1 MKTKKAIILAGVLC
15 FIVGN
20 GFVGGAQTASL
31 NDMVVRHAKRMCNKN
46 FYETF
51 SQDGRDFVEFWLTA
65 NEVKLD
71 LEKAYSCMRLFYNNC
86 KSCHVVDY
94 TVVDQV
100 SKVLPQL
107 FEKYFENE
115 VNPDGQFKIIRGNV
129 EDLMLDR
136 FTDRYDSF
144 QSQPDLFI
152 SKMSSD
158 ITKLV
163 KSRLAVIK
171 EEEEE
176 RELKEKFRSLIIRFL
191 DTSIG
196 KAIWYEESY
205 RSIWPSFLSI
215 ADNLHTI
222 GKRSIINDQD
232 NLDELWD
239 SLVRRF
245 VWYLDFNGSALPV
258 EFYEQIE
265 EDLKN
270 NTVFFLEVDEQDEG
284 IRTKKDMIAQAV
296 IAAKT
301 KAIAYE
307 LQGVMS
313 DQDIKI
319 G

>member
-1 MKTKKAIILAGVLC
+1 MKTKKAIIAMIAVC
-15 FIVGN
+15 FIVSSM
-20 GFVGGAQTASL
+20 FAVEQQTASL

-71 LEKAYSCMRLFYNNC
+71 LEKAYTCMRLFYNNT

-100 SKVLPQL
+100 SKVMPQL
-107 FEKYFENE
+107 FEKYFETKID
-115 VNPDGQFKIIRGNV
+115 PDAQFKIIRGNV

-152 SKMSSD
+152 SKMSAD
-158 ITKLV
+158 ITKVV

-176 RELKEKFRSLIIRFL
+176 RDLKEKLRSLIIRFL
-191 DTSIG
+191 DVSIG
-196 KAIWYEESY
+196 KMIWYEEAY
-205 RSIWPSFLSI
+205 RSIWSSFLSV

-222 GKRSIINDQD
+222 GKRGIINDQD

-270 NTVFFLEVDEQDEG
+270 NIVFFLEVDEQDEG
-284 IRTKKDMIAQAV
+284 IRTKKDMIAEA
-296 IAAKT
+296 IISAKA

-307 LQGVMS
+307 RQGIVS
-313 DQDIKI
+313 DQEIRV

>member
-1 MKTKKAIILAGVLC
+1 MKTKKAISLLIAVCFATSTGV
-15 FIVGN
+15 V
-20 GFVGGAQTASL
+20 AESQTASL

-71 LEKAYSCMRLFYNNC
+71 LEKAYTCMRLFYNNT
-86 KSCHVVDY
+86 KSCHIVDY

-100 SKVLPQL
+100 SKVMPQL
-107 FEKYFENE
+107 FEKHFTSEI
-115 VNPDGQFKIIRGNV
+115 NPDGQFRLIRGNV

-152 SKMSSD
+152 SKLSND

-163 KSRLAVIK
+163 KSRLSVIK

-176 RELKEKFRSLIIRFL
+176 RELREKFRSLIIRFL
-191 DTSIG
+191 DSSIG
-196 KAIWYEESY
+196 KLIWYEEAY

-222 GKRSIINDQD
+222 GKRGIINDQD

-245 VWYLDFNGSALPV
+245 VWYLDFNGAALPV
-258 EFYEQIE
+258 EFFEQIE

-270 NTVFFLEVDEQDEG
+270 NVVFFLEVDEQDEG
-284 IRTKKDMIAQAV
+284 IRTKKEMIAQA
-296 IAAKT
+296 ILTAKT
-301 KAIAYE
+301 KALAYE
-307 LQGVMS
+307 RQGVVT
-313 DQDIKI
+313 DQEIRI
-319 G
+319 